1 MWKSAVNREGAAP
14 SKAVPSL
21 RVLLSV
27 LLMKDRGPGSPLPAR
42 IFRIQRAGDENKRYL
57 DQNYQ

>member
-1 MWKSAVNREGAAP
+1 MCRVDREGTAFDGAA
-14 SKAVPSL
+14 PSL

-42 IFRIQRAGDENKRYL
+42 TFRIQRDEGENKLYL

>member
-1 MWKSAVNREGAAP
+1 MDREGAAP

-42 IFRIQRAGDENKRYL
+42 TFRIQRAGGENKCYL

>member
-1 MWKSAVNREGAAP
+1 MCRVDREGAAP

-21 RVLLSV
+21 RVLSV

-42 IFRIQRAGDENKRYL
+42 IFRIQRAGDENKCYL

>member
-1 MWKSAVNREGAAP
+1 MWKSTVNRKGAAP

-21 RVLLSV
+21 RVLSV

-42 IFRIQRAGDENKRYL
+42 IFRIQRDGGENKLYL

>member
-1 MWKSAVNREGAAP
+1 MDREGTAFDGAA
-14 SKAVPSL
+14 PSL

-42 IFRIQRAGDENKRYL
+42 TFRIQRDEGENKLYL